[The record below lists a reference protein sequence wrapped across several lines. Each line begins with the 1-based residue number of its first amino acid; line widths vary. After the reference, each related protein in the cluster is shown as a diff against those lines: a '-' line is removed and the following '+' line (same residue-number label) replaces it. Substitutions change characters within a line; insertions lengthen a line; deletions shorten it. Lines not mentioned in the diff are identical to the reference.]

1 MIQFEQH
8 PRDMIEEIIRDEVY
22 ADANGDLYGVDR
34 AVDHIYNIIYLLQ
47 GDIEIL
53 FRNLEKL
60 NAKLEAK

>member
-22 ADANGDLYGVDR
+22 VDANGDLYGVDR
-34 AVDHIYNIIYLLQ
+34 AVDAIMSIINLLQ

-53 FRNLEKL
+53 K
-60 NAKLEAK
+60 AKLDAK

>member
-22 ADANGDLYGVDR
+22 VDANGDLYGVDR
-34 AVDHIYNIIYLLQ
+34 AVNAIMSIINLLQ

-53 FRNLEKL
+53 K
-60 NAKLEAK
+60 AKLDAK

>member
-22 ADANGDLYGVDR
+22 VDANGDLYGVDR
-34 AVDHIYNIIYLLQ
+34 AVDAIMSIINLLQ

-53 FRNLEKL
+53 K
-60 NAKLEAK
+60 AKFEAK